1 VPATEKQLT
10 ENERR
15 AKRRERRACQRAA
28 RRAHLESVRAR
39 SPNQIIVVTPFLD
52 WCALRGFSESTGR
65 RLIKAGKVRI
75 THPSARRIGVR
86 SDDDEA
92 YLASCATGLV
102 LEE

>member
-1 VPATEKQLT
+1 VPANSEKQLT

-15 AKRRERRACQRAA
+15 AKRRERRAFQRAA

-52 WCALRGFSESTGR
+52 WCALRGFSENTGR
-65 RLIKAGKVRI
+65 RLI
-75 THPSARRIGVR
+75 THLSARRIGVR